1 MYSQELTQDQ
11 AAKRM
16 GISQP
21 KASEMIKDNF
31 TNVYER

>member
-21 KASEMIKDNF
+21 KASEKIKDNF